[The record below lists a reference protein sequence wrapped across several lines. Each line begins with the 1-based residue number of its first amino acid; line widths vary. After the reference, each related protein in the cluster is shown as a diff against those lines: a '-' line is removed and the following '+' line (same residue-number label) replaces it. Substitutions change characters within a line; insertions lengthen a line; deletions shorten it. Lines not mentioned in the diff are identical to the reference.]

1 MHRLHPTGV
10 WHTISRRI
18 VGSSLIAMLSTTP
31 SCVAP
36 ALAMQQAMNRV
47 VVIIDASGSYRSR
60 VNDAMESTLKLLEGM
75 AQIKL
80 HRWEGG
86 NDRISVV
93 SLDAMPEV
101 IWEGTLKDLKTAGPE
116 AWRARFQ
123 ARTDYAQ
130 CTDVGAAFRLALQQL
145 EGDSR
150 LVRKYLFVY
159 SDLIDEP
166 PTNSLHTC
174 ARPRPIP
181 EDLSWE
187 RLSEISVSVFWM
199 PPNQKLL
206 WQRAAI
212 EHGLGAQ
219 LRLHTVSESSEAPPV
234 PPGPAMMNLTE
245 TERDANRQA
254 MTETL
259 WSFGKGLGMVG
270 AAIFGLIFLAAG
282 FASTLGRIRQR
293 RLRRLPMPQANRRQ
307 FAQSANT
314 QHRQNGRRN
323 G

>member
-1 MHRLHPTGV
+1 MHRLHPTRL
-10 WHTISRRI
+10 WRSFSRGI
-18 VGSSLIAMLSTTP
+18 AGSSVLAVLSTTL

-36 ALAMQQAMNRV
+36 AFGAQQATNRV
-47 VVIIDASGSYRSR
+47 VVIVDASGSYRSR
-60 VNDAMESTLKLLEGM
+60 VNDAMGSALKLLEGV

-80 HRWEGG
+80 HRWEGA

-101 IWEGTLKDLKTAGPE
+101 IWEGTLKDLKAAGPE

-130 CTDVGAAFRLALQQL
+130 CTDIGAAFRLALQQL
-145 EGDSR
+145 EGDPR
-150 LVRKYLFVY
+150 LVSKYLFVY

-166 PTNSLHTC
+166 PMDSLQTC

-181 EDLSWE
+181 KDVPWE
-187 RLSEISVSVFWM
+187 GLKGISVSVFWM

-206 WQRAAI
+206 WQRAAA
-212 EHGLGAQ
+212 EQGLGTQ
-219 LRLHTVSESSEAPPV
+219 LRLHTVSESSEAPPL
-234 PPGPAMMNLTE
+234 PPGPAILKLTE
-245 TERDANRQA
+245 VERDANRQT
-254 MTETL
+254 MKETL

-270 AAIFGLIFLAAG
+270 AVIFGLIFLGAG
-282 FASTLGRIRQR
+282 FARTLGRIRRR
-293 RLRRLPMPQANRRQ
+293 RLRLPMPPANPCQLAR
-307 FAQSANT
+307 SANAP
-314 QHRQNGRRN
+314 HRHSGRRN